1 MSTATIEK
9 KFEFTEL
16 TEAFRDKAVLDA
28 RYRCD
33 RCGAQAYVR
42 TILESENAL
51 YWCGH
56 HAKVYIPL
64 MDAQG
69 TLKEVY
75 SEEVRLKENRK
86 QGSEN

>member
-1 MSTATIEK
+1 MGTITATRTIDETFLEEK
-9 KFEFTEL
+9 D
-16 TEAFRDKAVLDA
+16 RDKAVLDA

-42 TILESENAL
+42 TILESNNAL

-56 HAKVYIPL
+56 HAKTYIPL
-64 MDAQG
+64 MKAQNVLQE
-69 TLKEVY
+69 TY
-75 SEEVRLKENRK
+75 SEEIRLIENRK

>member
-1 MSTATIEK
+1 MSTATKTRQIDE
-9 KFEFTEL
+9 TAL
-16 TEAFRDKAVLDA
+16 TEEQRDKAVLDA

-42 TILESENAL
+42 TILESNNAL

-56 HAKVYIPL
+56 HAKTYIPL
-64 MDAQG
+64 MKAQDVLRE
-69 TLKEVY
+69 TY
-75 SEEVRLKENRK
+75 SEEIRLIENRK